1 MLSFFKKPIVITV
14 IVVVVVV
21 AAYNFIKVKFPS
33 VGAWLP

>member
-1 MLSFFKKPIVITV
+1 MLSFFKKPLVVAV
-14 IVVVVVV
+14 IVALVVV